1 MNNQN
6 TRSPLSETATLVRL
20 TTKFWSGIKTD
31 KGLRVA
37 LADDVKADDDR
48 CLHVAKH
55 LVGVN
60 ANKQFRRI
68 INKVRNGQFYPLTLA
83 WDDSSTDDEGKV
95 LSGWRL
101 CPNTRLD
108 DLLAIM
114 SKARDDFFKE
124 VDGFCENYPRYI
136 EKARSDLG
144 DAFKISDYPD
154 VDVIKSK
161 FKFEFEIQ
169 ALPSYGTDIR
179 TTASE
184 QVAKRIEKDAIK
196 RERRNIENTM
206 RDFVGGIIEQ
216 GEHLAEKLASYDPKQ
231 KQKGGFFKNSSI
243 EKFKANVQMIPS
255 VNADILGNDKD
266 VAKAHQGLVQ
276 ILAQINNV
284 DSLRDETEIGESKR
298 QTVSDNLTEVIDPL
312 KNSLLDSLYGGK
324 KND

>member
-101 CPNTRLD
+101 CPNTRRD

-114 SKARDDFFKE
+114 SN
-124 VDGFCENYPRYI
+124 G
-136 EKARSDLG
+136 S
-144 DAFKISDYPD
+144 
-154 VDVIKSK
+154 
-161 FKFEFEIQ
+161 
-169 ALPSYGTDIR
+169 
-179 TTASE
+179 
-184 QVAKRIEKDAIK
+184 
-196 RERRNIENTM
+196 
-206 RDFVGGIIEQ
+206 
-216 GEHLAEKLASYDPKQ
+216 
-231 KQKGGFFKNSSI
+231 
-243 EKFKANVQMIPS
+243 
-255 VNADILGNDKD
+255 
-266 VAKAHQGLVQ
+266 
-276 ILAQINNV
+276 
-284 DSLRDETEIGESKR
+284 
-298 QTVSDNLTEVIDPL
+298 
-312 KNSLLDSLYGGK
+312 
-324 KND
+324 

>member
-114 SKARDDFFKE
+114 SKARDDFSKRLMAFAKIIL
-124 VDGFCENYPRYI
+124 DILRKRSLTWAMRSRYLI
-136 EKARSDLG
+136 ILMSMLLKANSNLNLRYKRCPLMG
-144 DAFKISDYPD
+144 QI
-154 VDVIKSK
+154 
-161 FKFEFEIQ
+161 
-169 ALPSYGTDIR
+169 
-179 TTASE
+179 SE
-184 QVAKRIEKDAIK
+184 QL
-196 RERRNIENTM
+196 
-206 RDFVGGIIEQ
+206 
-216 GEHLAEKLASYDPKQ
+216 HLNK
-231 KQKGGFFKNSSI
+231 
-243 EKFKANVQMIPS
+243 
-255 VNADILGNDKD
+255 
-266 VAKAHQGLVQ
+266 
-276 ILAQINNV
+276 
-284 DSLRDETEIGESKR
+284 
-298 QTVSDNLTEVIDPL
+298 
-312 KNSLLDSLYGGK
+312 
-324 KND
+324 